1 MPCARSS
8 KQPLRNRTWMIR
20 IEHLSFDLTAP
31 DEEFAQG
38 LYAGWDAFCR
48 DCVERVLDECLSPYD
63 REKTLHEIGRLDLD
77 MGGIP
82 EEDFYREFPKRL
94 REELLKNIP
103 QWNGIDAQTG
113 VQNVSLRS
121 DNQLHYMEY
130 GYLPAEWA
138 DTDFSMDAELEWLS
152 AQPDNVS
159 RPAIKRLALLCLK
172 REYVLRRLL
181 WQTTDG
187 HILLQVFSLALA
199 EPSVGNKEKQRFL
212 AILLEVKP
220 DIPLRFVHET
230 HDDARLREMSVL
242 LDTLSVRQLIRTETK
257 EHAEVDLPPYW
268 HYLYEWLIKYY
279 PYNGI
284 AMFGGKAEF
293 TRHLHHRL
301 LTFIH
306 KRNGAP
312 YLSKAELTVSFLL
325 EVFGPTYYKDVLN
338 AIYLLQP
345 HNPDG
350 SPVYDSYFNLELFR
364 TFLRLSLLKLPETA
378 KEKPYNRNDKEK
390 KGTKEMQWQAEPGA
404 ITALLTDS
412 QTDDREKHNLL
423 LSFVQNYPESLI
435 QWLQSEG
442 VKSPG
447 LLSVLARLADK
458 DVLDRLLAFLSFAVW
473 EQVAKVESHIR
484 EYKPEIPL
492 LKDVP
497 DSTLHTALQKSILA
511 WISHKHYNLS
521 EEENV
526 RRLLLAFYNEL
537 NGTADKGTT
546 DNGTGTGHEKDME
559 TLSIA
564 ILSENRQHLHV
575 HVDIEKLARF
585 LKDPARSDAYKRM
598 LWMMLVREQPEA
610 LIQWLQSAYSKD
622 NALLPLLAELSDD
635 ATINRLLAA
644 YSLATLDRMTALREY
659 METHREGIAWLKE
672 IPETQLAFTFRQS
685 ALRLLISDTSGQS
698 NDAKDVLRFIYRE
711 VTGGDRNEE
720 VAVNALVRELKEV
733 GFQTV
738 FHETDEITG
747 KNNEDLQDL
756 LRMMHDPNL
765 SEAAKRRAATFY
777 WDNHRENPIEAVR
790 LLQERDML
798 DKVLELTGYYAWESI
813 LYRTLRQAVSM
824 EKASDL
830 MPLFQWLAEH
840 ETSLSSYRTD
850 NGHSLRTGLLL
861 GIARFGQDRQDKP
874 LQDAIRFLLVSLFR
888 EDSLPI
894 IWKQLTQDTA
904 TGTAGVSDAEQT
916 FMLLDAAL
924 DSESH
929 DFPPFYREW
938 LHGMENA
945 SKVIQMLFEHR
956 WNTAESFATWLE
968 DTTIPIATKRAQL
981 REVAQEKPQ
990 AWLQLLRALPQESRA
1005 SASLEP
1011 LMTVQ
1016 DMLQTVAKVNFYQAA
1031 VLSRVMEKLRHTADQ
1046 LPLFPTRSHIP
1057 LKSLLWKALLA
1068 YLQDPETWDRTWG
1081 EKEITDT
1088 FLRYLRLAATGKGPD
1103 DTDNIEWLQLAGT
1116 ITDGNPETDIQPK
1129 ENLLKA
1135 LADPSVTLT
1144 VLRQTLDRLMDRYP
1158 ETLLTWLEQEAGND
1172 SIARIAEATDY
1183 IQVSH
1188 WEDDLARTPG
1198 FAYPEAFRRLTGWL
1212 LQRIPLKELATAL
1225 FLYVREPG
1233 WQTFTPEQME
1243 VYFFSRLYGSTDVPP
1258 VMETLTDGSLP
1269 EKTRKR
1275 LFRRLLRYRPEKL
1288 LAFIRESVLRNTLP
1302 LDKWLDWTDTVDWL
1316 YLAASLSLSK
1326 AELLRQITDS
1336 LSPPE
1341 EERKKALATYIIYGD
1356 TEEWLYA
1363 TPQETVRD
1371 FIGMLPSL
1379 QETDNGKKEE
1389 TVRRVEAELALT
1401 ETETPESEEQP
1412 EVLTVGNAGL
1422 CLLAPWFVRLF
1433 AMFGWLDEERKK
1445 FRNTASKV
1453 RAVFLLQYTV
1463 CGEEREWREAE
1474 LAFNRLLTALPGNVP
1489 LPGHLPLTEEERQT
1503 ADSMVAG
1510 VKANWPQMGGT
1521 SVEGFRGSFLLREGT
1536 LEQEEERWLLTVE
1549 EKAYDILLETVPWG
1563 FRQIRLPWL
1572 KKHVQV
1578 RWHEKQEF

>member
-1 MPCARSS
+1 
-8 KQPLRNRTWMIR
+8 MIR

-63 REKTLHEIGRLDLD
+63 RERTLREIGRLDLD
-77 MGGIP
+77 LGGIP

-94 REELLKNIP
+94 REELLKSIP

-113 VQNVSLRS
+113 AQDVSLRS
-121 DNQLHYMEY
+121 DNLLHYMEY
-130 GYLPAEWA
+130 GYPLAEWA
-138 DTDFSMDAELEWLS
+138 DTDFSMEAELEWLS
-152 AQPDNVS
+152 GQPDNVS

-172 REYVLRRLL
+172 REYALRRLL

-199 EPSVGNKEKQRFL
+199 EPSAGDKEKRRLF
-212 AILLEVKP
+212 AMLLEVNP

-230 HDDARLREMSVL
+230 HDEARLREMSVL

-325 EVFGPTYYKDVLN
+325 EVFGPVYYRDVLN

-350 SPVYDSYFNLELFR
+350 SPVYDSYFNLELYR
-364 TFLRLSLLKLPETA
+364 TFLRLSLLRLPETA
-378 KEKPYNRNDKEK
+378 KENPYNRNDKEK
-390 KGTKEMQWQAEPGA
+390 KGAKEMQWPAEPEA
-404 ITALLTDS
+404 VTALLTDT
-412 QTDDREKHNLL
+412 QTDDREKYTLL

-442 VKSPG
+442 LKSPE
-447 LLSVLARLADK
+447 LLSTLARVTDK
-458 DVLDRLLAFLSFAVW
+458 SVLDRLLASLSFAVW

-484 EYKPEIPL
+484 KYKPEIPW
-492 LKDVP
+492 LKDLP
-497 DSTLHTALQKSILA
+497 DGTLHTALRKSILA
-511 WISHKHYNLS
+511 WIGHKHYNLPEGES
-521 EEENV
+521 V
-526 RRLLLAFYNEL
+526 RRLLLALYYEL
-537 NGTADKGTT
+537 KGTT
-546 DNGTGTGHEKDME
+546 DNETGTGHEKDME
-559 TLSIA
+559 RLSAA
-564 ILSENRQHLHV
+564 ILSENRQPLHV
-575 HVDIEKLARF
+575 HVDIEELTRI

-598 LWMMLVREQPEA
+598 LWTMLVREQPEA
-610 LIQWLQSAYSKD
+610 VIRWLQSAYPKD
-622 NALLPLLAELSDD
+622 NALLSLLAELSDD

-644 YSLATLDRMTALREY
+644 YSLAVFEAWGNIRNYLERQKNS
-659 METHREGIAWLKE
+659 IIWLKE
-672 IPETQLAFTFRQS
+672 IPELQRASAFRQS
-685 ALRLLISDTSGQS
+685 ALRLLISDRPGQS
-698 NDAKDVLRFIYRE
+698 NDTKYVLCFIYRE

-720 VAVNALVRELKEV
+720 VAMETIARELKEA
-733 GFQTV
+733 GFQTA
-738 FHETDEITG
+738 FHERDASTG
-747 KNNEDLQDL
+747 KHSITLQDL
-756 LRMMHDPNL
+756 LRMMHDPDL
-765 SEAAKRRAATFY
+765 SETAKRRTVAFY
-777 WDNHRENPIEAVR
+777 WDNHKENPIEAIR

-813 LYRTLRQAVSM
+813 LYRTLRQVVGM
-824 EKASDL
+824 EKASAL
-830 MPLFQWLAEH
+830 MPLLQWLAEH
-840 ETSLSSYRTD
+840 ETSLSSYQTD
-850 NGHSLRTGLLL
+850 NGHSLRTGLLI
-861 GIARFGQDRQDKP
+861 GIARLKQDGLQDKP
-874 LQDAIRFLLVSLFR
+874 LKSAVQFLLVSLFR

-894 IWKQLTQDTA
+894 IWKQLIQDTA
-904 TGTAGVSDAEQT
+904 SKTAETFDTEQA
-916 FMLLDAAL
+916 FARLDVAF
-924 DSESH
+924 DNESR
-929 DFPPFYREW
+929 DFKSLYKGWIYER
-938 LHGMENA
+938 ENA
-945 SKVIQMLFEHR
+945 SNAIPMLFEHH
-956 WNTAESFATWLE
+956 WNTAKGFAEWLE
-968 DTTIPIATKRAQL
+968 DTSIPIVTKREQL
-981 REVAQEKPQ
+981 HEAIQEKPQ
-990 AWLQLLRALPQESRA
+990 AWLQLLRTLPQESQ
-1005 SASLEP
+1005 ASLEI
-1011 LMTVQ
+1011 LMTVR
-1016 DMLQTVAKVNFYQAA
+1016 DMLQTVAKVNFYQAT
-1031 VLSRVMEKLRHTADQ
+1031 VLSGVTEKLRHTADR
-1046 LPLFPTRSHIP
+1046 LPLSLT
-1057 LKSLLWKALLA
+1057 KSLVSLENLLRKALLA
-1068 YLQDPETWDRTWG
+1068 YLQDPETLGGTQS
-1081 EKEITDT
+1081 EKEIADT
-1088 FLRYLRLAATGKGPD
+1088 FLRYLRLAATGKEQD
-1103 DTDNIEWLQLAGT
+1103 DTDNSEWRQLAET
-1116 ITDGNPETDIQPK
+1116 ITNDNPETDNQPK

-1135 LADPSVTLT
+1135 LANPSVSLT
-1144 VLRQTLDRLMDRYP
+1144 VLRQTIDRLMDRHP
-1158 ETLLTWLEQEAGND
+1158 EALLTWLEKEAGND

-1188 WEDDLARTPG
+1188 WADELARTPG
-1198 FAYPEAFRRLTGWL
+1198 FAHPDAFLRLTGWL
-1212 LQRIPLKELATAL
+1212 LERIPLKELATAL

-1233 WQTFTPEQME
+1233 WQTFTSEQME
-1243 VYFFSRLYGSTDVPP
+1243 AYFFSRMYGTEEKPAG
-1258 VMETLTDGSLP
+1258 MEALADESLP
-1269 EKTRKR
+1269 EETREW
-1275 LFRRLLRYRPEKL
+1275 LFRKILRHRPEKM
-1288 LAFIRESVLRNTLP
+1288 LAFIRESVLRNTLS
-1302 LDKWLDWTDTVDWL
+1302 LDKWLEWTDTADWL
-1316 YLAASLSLSK
+1316 YLAASLSLGK

-1336 LSPPE
+1336 LSLPE

-1356 TEEWLYA
+1356 TEEWPYA

-1379 QETDNGKKEE
+1379 KEADNEKKEE
-1389 TVRRVEAELALT
+1389 TVRRVEAELALS
-1401 ETETPESEEQP
+1401 ETEASASEELL

-1433 AMFGWLDEERKK
+1433 AMLGWLDEERKK
-1445 FRNTASKV
+1445 FRSTASKV
-1453 RAVFLLQYTV
+1453 RAVFLLQYIV

-1489 LPGHLPLTEEERQT
+1489 LPKRLPLTEEERQT

-1510 VKANWPQMGGT
+1510 VKPNWPQMGGT

-1536 LEQEEERWLLTVE
+1536 LEQEEERWLLTVK

>member
-1 MPCARSS
+1 
-8 KQPLRNRTWMIR
+8 MIR

-63 REKTLHEIGRLDLD
+63 RERTLHEIGRLDLD
-77 MGGIP
+77 LGGIP

-103 QWNGIDAQTG
+103 QWNGIDAQTD
-113 VQNVSLRS
+113 VKDVSLRS
-121 DNQLHYMEY
+121 DNLLHYMEY
-130 GYLPAEWA
+130 GYPPAEWA
-138 DTDFSMDAELEWLS
+138 DTDFSMEAELEWLS

-172 REYVLRRLL
+172 REYALRRLL
-181 WQTTDG
+181 WQTSNE
-187 HILLQVFSLALA
+187 HILLLVFSLALI
-199 EPSVGNKEKQRFL
+199 EPSAGDKEKRRFL
-212 AILLEVKP
+212 SLLLEVNP

-230 HDDARLREMSVL
+230 HDEACLREMSVL

-268 HYLYEWLIKYY
+268 HYLYEWLIRYY

-325 EVFGPTYYKDVLN
+325 EVFGSAYYKDVLN

-350 SPVYDSYFNLELFR
+350 SPVYDNYFNLELYR
-364 TFLRLSLLKLPETA
+364 TFLRLSLLRLPEA
-378 KEKPYNRNDKEK
+378 LQEDFAAYKKQEK
-390 KGTKEMQWQAEPGA
+390 KGTKEMQWPAEPGA
-404 ITALLTDS
+404 VTALLTDT

-423 LSFVQNYPESLI
+423 LSFVQNRPKVLV

-442 VKSPG
+442 MKSPG
-447 LLSVLARLADK
+447 LLSALARLADK

-473 EQVAKVESHIR
+473 EQVAKAVIHIR
-484 EYKPEIPL
+484 KYKPEIPW
-492 LKDVP
+492 LKDLP
-497 DSTLHTALQKSILA
+497 DGTLNTALRKSILA
-511 WISHKHYNLS
+511 WISHKHYNLP
-521 EEENV
+521 EEESV
-526 RRLLLAFYNEL
+526 RRLLFVFYNGL
-537 NGTADKGTT
+537 DGAANKDTT
-546 DNGTGTGHEKDME
+546 DNRTGSGHEKDME
-559 TLSIA
+559 KLCTA
-564 ILSENRQHLHV
+564 ILSESHRPSHV
-575 HVDIEKLARF
+575 PVDMEKLARI
-585 LKDPARSDAYKRM
+585 LKDPARSDTYKRM
-598 LWMMLVREQPEA
+598 LWSMLVREQPEA
-610 LIQWLQSAYSKD
+610 LIQWLQSAYPKD

-644 YSLATLDRMTALREY
+644 YSLAVFEAWGNIRNYLERQKNSIT
-659 METHREGIAWLKE
+659 WLKE
-672 IPETQLAFTFRQS
+672 IPELQRASAFRQS
-685 ALRLLISDTSGQS
+685 ALRLLISDTLGQS
-698 NDAKDVLRFIYRE
+698 NDAKDVLRFIYRK

-720 VAVNALVRELKEV
+720 IAVNALVRDLKEA

-738 FHETDEITG
+738 FHEMDEITG

-756 LRMMHDPNL
+756 LRMMHDRNL
-765 SEAAKRRAATFY
+765 SEAAKCRAVASY
-777 WDNHRENPIEAVR
+777 WDNHRENPIEAIR

-798 DKVLELTGYYAWESI
+798 DKVLELTRYYAWESI
-813 LYRTLRQAVSM
+813 LYRTLRQVVGM

-830 MPLFQWLAEH
+830 MPLFQWLAAH

-850 NGHSLRTGLLL
+850 NGHSLRIGLLI
-861 GIARFGQDRQDKP
+861 GIVRWEQNGQDRS
-874 LQDAIRFLLVSLFR
+874 LQDAIRSLLVSLFY

-894 IWKQLTQDTA
+894 IRKQLVQATA
-904 TGTAGVSDAEQT
+904 IETTEAFDAEQA
-916 FMLLDAAL
+916 FARLDVVFDSDSNELL
-924 DSESH
+924 S
-929 DFPPFYREW
+929 FYQKW
-938 LHGMENA
+938 LHGRENVSNA
-945 SKVIQMLFEHR
+945 IQMLFEHR
-956 WNTAESFATWLE
+956 WNTVKGFAEWLE
-968 DTTIPIATKRAQL
+968 DTTFTIATKQEQL
-981 REVAQEKPQ
+981 REAAQEKPQ

-1005 SASLEP
+1005 SASLEA

-1016 DMLQTVAKVNFYQAA
+1016 DMLQAVAKVNFYQAT

-1046 LPLFPTRSHIP
+1046 LPLFPTRSHTP

-1068 YLQDPETWDRTWG
+1068 YLQDPETWVRTWG
-1081 EKEITDT
+1081 EKDITGT
-1088 FLRYLRLAATGKGPD
+1088 FLRYLRLAATGKEQD
-1103 DTDNIEWLQLAGT
+1103 DTDNMEWWQLTET
-1116 ITDGNPETDIQPK
+1116 ITDGNPETDIQPQ
-1129 ENLLKA
+1129 EHLLKA
-1135 LADPSVTLT
+1135 LADPSATHA
-1144 VLRQTLDRLMDRYP
+1144 VLRQTLDRLMDRHP
-1158 ETLLTWLEQEAGND
+1158 EALLTWLEKEAGND
-1172 SIARIAEATDY
+1172 SIARIAEATDF

-1188 WEDDLARTPG
+1188 WADDLARTPG
-1198 FAYPEAFRRLTGWL
+1198 FAHPDAFRRLTGWL
-1212 LQRIPLKELATAL
+1212 LQRIALKELATAL

-1243 VYFFSRLYGSTDVPP
+1243 VYFFSRMYGSTDALP

-1302 LDKWLDWTDTVDWL
+1302 LDKWLEWTDTADWL
-1316 YLAASLSLSK
+1316 SLAASLSLSK

-1336 LSPPE
+1336 LSLPE

-1356 TEEWLYA
+1356 TEEWPYA

-1379 QETDNGKKEE
+1379 QEADNEKKEE
-1389 TVRRVEAELALT
+1389 TVRRVEAELALS
-1401 ETETPESEEQP
+1401 ETETPVEEEQP
-1412 EVLTVGNAGL
+1412 EALTVGNAGL

-1433 AMFGWLDEERKK
+1433 AMLGWLDEERKK
-1445 FRNTASKV
+1445 FRSTASKV
-1453 RAVFLLQYTV
+1453 RAVFLLQYIV

-1489 LPGHLPLTEEERQT
+1489 LPKRLPLTEEERQT

-1549 EKAYDILLETVPWG
+1549 EKAYDILLETIPWG
-1563 FRQIRLPWL
+1563 FRQLRLPWL

>member
-1 MPCARSS
+1 
-8 KQPLRNRTWMIR
+8 MIR
-20 IEHLSFDLTAP
+20 IEHLSLDFTAP

-48 DCVERVLDECLSPYD
+48 DCVERVLDECLSPHD
-63 REKTLHEIGRLDLD
+63 RERTLHEIGRLDLD
-77 MGGIP
+77 LGGIP

-103 QWNGIDAQTG
+103 LWNDIDTQTD
-113 VQNVSLRS
+113 VQNMSLRS
-121 DNQLHYMEY
+121 DNLPHYMEY

-138 DTDFSMDAELEWLS
+138 DTDFSMEAELEWLS

-199 EPSVGNKEKQRFL
+199 EPSAGNKEKRRLF
-212 AILLEVKP
+212 AMLLEVNP

-230 HDDARLREMSVL
+230 HDEARLREMSVL

-268 HYLYEWLIKYY
+268 HYLYEWLIRYY

-325 EVFGPTYYKDVLN
+325 EVFGPAYYKDVLN

-350 SPVYDSYFNLELFR
+350 SPVYDSYFNLELYR
-364 TFLRLSLLKLPETA
+364 TFLRLSLLRLPETPQEDFA
-378 KEKPYNRNDKEK
+378 ADKKQEK
-390 KGTKEMQWQAEPGA
+390 KGTKEIQWPAEPGA
-404 ITALLTDS
+404 VTALLTDT

-442 VKSPG
+442 MKSPG

-473 EQVAKVESHIR
+473 EQVAKAVIHIR
-484 EYKPEIPL
+484 KYKPEIPW
-492 LKDVP
+492 LKDLP
-497 DSTLHTALQKSILA
+497 DGTLNTALRKSILA
-511 WISHKHYNLS
+511 WISHKHYNLP
-521 EEENV
+521 EEESV

-537 NGTADKGTT
+537 NGTADKGTA
-546 DNGTGTGHEKDME
+546 DNGTDTKYEKDME
-559 TLSIA
+559 TLSAA
-564 ILSENRQHLHV
+564 ILSEGRQPLHV
-575 HVDIEKLARF
+575 HVGIEELARI

-598 LWMMLVREQPEA
+598 LWTMLVREQPEA
-610 LIQWLQSAYSKD
+610 VISWFQSAYLKD
-622 NALLPLLAELSDD
+622 NALLSFLAELSDD

-644 YSLATLDRMTALREY
+644 YSLATLDRMIVLREY

-672 IPETQLAFTFRQS
+672 IPETRQAFAFRQS

-698 NDAKDVLRFIYRE
+698 NDTKDVLRFIYRK

-720 VAVNALVRELKEV
+720 VAVETIARELKEA
-733 GFQTV
+733 GSQTV

-756 LRMMHDPNL
+756 LRIMHDPNL
-765 SEAAKRRAATFY
+765 SEAAKRRTVAFY
-777 WDNHRENPIEAVR
+777 WDNHTENSMEVVR
-790 LLQERDML
+790 LLQERNIL
-798 DKVLELTGYYAWESI
+798 DKVLELTRYYSWESI
-813 LYRTLRQAVSM
+813 LYRTLRQVVGM
-824 EKASDL
+824 EKASAL
-830 MPLFQWLAEH
+830 MPLFQWLAAH

-850 NGHSLRTGLLL
+850 NDHSLRTGLLL
-861 GIARFGQDRQDKP
+861 GITRLGQDGRQDKP
-874 LQDAIRFLLVSLFR
+874 LKNAVHFLLVSLFH

-894 IWKQLTQDTA
+894 IWKQLIQDTA
-904 TGTAGVSDAEQT
+904 SKTAEIFDAEQV
-916 FMLLDAAL
+916 FARLDVVF
-924 DSESH
+924 DSESR
-929 DFPPFYREW
+929 DFPSLYQEW
-938 LHGMENA
+938 LHGRENA
-945 SKVIQMLFEHR
+945 SNAIQMLFEHH
-956 WNTAESFATWLE
+956 WNTAESFATWLD
-968 DTTIPIATKRAQL
+968 DTTIPIATKREQL
-981 REVAQEKPQ
+981 RKAIQEKPQ

-1005 SASLEP
+1005 SASLEA

-1016 DMLQTVAKVNFYQAA
+1016 DMLQAVAKVNFYQAT

-1046 LPLFPTRSHIP
+1046 LPLFPTRSHTT
-1057 LKSLLWKALLA
+1057 LGSLLWKALLA
-1068 YLQDPETWDRTWG
+1068 YLQDPETWDRTRS

-1088 FLRYLRLAATGKGPD
+1088 FLHCLRLAATEKEPD
-1103 DTDNIEWLQLAGT
+1103 DTDNIEWRQLAET

-1135 LADPSVTLT
+1135 LADPSATHA
-1144 VLRQTLDRLMDRYP
+1144 VLRQTLDHLMDRHP
-1158 ETLLTWLEQEAGND
+1158 EALLTWLEKEAGND

-1188 WEDDLARTPG
+1188 WADELARTPG
-1198 FAYPEAFRRLTGWL
+1198 FAHPDAFLRLTGWL

-1225 FLYVREPG
+1225 FLYVREPD
-1233 WQTFTPEQME
+1233 WQAFTPEQME
-1243 VYFFSRLYGSTDVPP
+1243 AYFFSRLYGSTDVPP

-1302 LDKWLDWTDTVDWL
+1302 LDKWLEWTDTADWL
-1316 YLAASLSLSK
+1316 YLAASLSLPK
-1326 AELLRQITDS
+1326 AELLRQITES
-1336 LSPPE
+1336 LSLPE

-1356 TEEWLYA
+1356 TEEWPYT
-1363 TPQETVRD
+1363 TPQETIRD
-1371 FIGMLPSL
+1371 FIWMLPSL
-1379 QETDNGKKEE
+1379 QKTDNEKKEE

-1401 ETETPESEEQP
+1401 ETETQASEEQP
-1412 EVLTVGNAGL
+1412 EALTVGNAGL

-1433 AMFGWLDEERKK
+1433 AMLGWLDEERKK
-1445 FRNTASKV
+1445 FLNTASKV

-1489 LPGHLPLTEEERQT
+1489 LPGRLPLTEEERQT

>member
-1 MPCARSS
+1 
-8 KQPLRNRTWMIR
+8 MIR

-63 REKTLHEIGRLDLD
+63 REKALHEIERLDLD
-77 MGGIP
+77 LGSIH

-103 QWNGIDAQTG
+103 QWNDIDAQTG
-113 VQNVSLRS
+113 VQDVSLRS
-121 DNQLHYMEY
+121 DNLLHYMEY
-130 GYLPAEWA
+130 GYPLAEWA
-138 DTDFSMDAELEWLS
+138 DTDFNMEAELEWLS
-152 AQPDNVS
+152 EQPDNVS

-172 REYVLRRLL
+172 REYALRRLL
-181 WQTTDG
+181 WQATDG
-187 HILLQVFSLALA
+187 HILLQVFSLTLA
-199 EPSVGNKEKQRFL
+199 EPSAGNKEKRRLL
-212 AILLEVKP
+212 AMLLEVNP
-220 DIPLRFVHET
+220 DIPIRFVHET
-230 HDDARLREMSVL
+230 HDEARLREMSVL
-242 LDTLSVRQLIRTETK
+242 LNTLSVRQLIRTETK

-325 EVFGPTYYKDVLN
+325 EVFGPAYYKDVLN

-350 SPVYDSYFNLELFR
+350 SPVYDSYFNLELYR
-364 TFLRLSLLKLPETA
+364 TFLRLSLLRLPEAPQERMVTDENQEKA
-378 KEKPYNRNDKEK
+378 KEI
-390 KGTKEMQWQAEPGA
+390 QWQAKPEA
-404 ITALLTDS
+404 VTVLLTDT

-423 LSFVQNYPESLI
+423 LSFVQSRPEILV

-447 LLSVLARLADK
+447 LLSVLAKLADK
-458 DVLDRLLAFLSFAVW
+458 AVLDRLFASLSFAVW
-473 EQVAKVESHIR
+473 GQVAKVENHIR
-484 EYKPEIPL
+484 EYKPEIPW

-497 DSTLHTALQKSILA
+497 DSTLNTALRKSILA
-511 WISHKHYNLS
+511 WIGHKHYNLPEGES
-521 EEENV
+521 V
-526 RRLLLAFYNEL
+526 SCLLLAFYYEL
-537 NGTADKGTT
+537 NGTADKGRADNRT
-546 DNGTGTGHEKDME
+546 DREHDKDME
-559 TLSIA
+559 TLSAA
-564 ILSENRQHLHV
+564 ILSKGRQPLHV
-575 HVDIEKLARF
+575 QVDMEELVRILT
-585 LKDPARSDAYKRM
+585 DPAQSDAYKRM
-598 LWMMLVREQPEA
+598 LWTMLVREQPEA
-610 LIQWLQSAYSKD
+610 VIQWFQSAYPKD

-635 ATINRLLAA
+635 ATINRLFAA
-644 YSLATLDRMTALREY
+644 YSLATFDRMTALREY
-659 METHREGIAWLKE
+659 MEKHREGIAWLKE
-672 IPETQLAFTFRQS
+672 IPETRLAFAFRQS
-685 ALRLLISDTSGQS
+685 ALRLLISDTSGPS
-698 NDAKDVLRFIYRE
+698 NDVKDVLRFIYRE
-711 VTGGDRNEE
+711 VTGGDSN
-720 VAVNALVRELKEV
+720 VDAAVDTLARELKEA
-733 GFQTV
+733 GFQTA
-738 FHETDEITG
+738 FHEADEITG
-747 KNNEDLQDL
+747 KNNEGLQDL

-765 SEAAKRRAATFY
+765 SEAYKRRAVASY
-777 WDNHRENPIEAVR
+777 WDNHRENPIEAIR

-798 DKVLELTGYYAWESI
+798 DKVLELTRYYAWESI
-813 LYRTLRQAVSM
+813 LYRTLCQAVGM

-830 MPLFQWLAEH
+830 MPLFQWLAAH
-840 ETSLSSYRTD
+840 ETSLSSYRID
-850 NGHSLRTGLLL
+850 DGHSLRTGLLL
-861 GIARFGQDRQDKP
+861 GIARLGQDGRQDKP
-874 LQDAIRFLLVSLFR
+874 LKNAVHFLLVSLFH
-888 EDSLPI
+888 EDSLSI
-894 IWKQLTQDTA
+894 IRKQLIQETA
-904 TGTAGVSDAEQT
+904 SKTTEAFDAEQS
-916 FMLLDAAL
+916 FAWLDVAFDGEYNNL
-924 DSESH
+924 SSL
-929 DFPPFYREW
+929 YQEW
-938 LHGMENA
+938 LHGRENA
-945 SKVIQMLFEHR
+945 SNAIQMLFEHH
-956 WNTAESFATWLE
+956 WNTAESFATWLD
-968 DTTIPIATKRAQL
+968 DTTIPIATKREQL
-981 REVAQEKPQ
+981 RKAIQEKPQ

-1016 DMLQTVAKVNFYQAA
+1016 DMLQTVAKVNLYQAT

-1046 LPLFPTRSHIP
+1046 LPLFPTRSYTP
-1057 LKSLLWKALLA
+1057 LKSLLWKALLS
-1068 YLQDPETWDRTWG
+1068 YLQDPETWDRTRS
-1081 EKEITDT
+1081 EKEITGT
-1088 FLRYLRLAATGKGPD
+1088 FLRYLRLAATGKEQD

-1116 ITDGNPETDIQPK
+1116 ITDGNPETDSQPQ
-1129 ENLLKA
+1129 EHLLKA
-1135 LADPSVTLT
+1135 LADPSATHA
-1144 VLRQTLDRLMDRYP
+1144 VLRQTLDHLMDRHP
-1158 ETLLTWLEQEAGND
+1158 EALLTWLEKEAGND

-1188 WEDDLARTPG
+1188 WADDLARTPG
-1198 FAYPEAFRRLTGWL
+1198 FAHPDAFLRLTGWL

-1233 WQTFTPEQME
+1233 WQTFTSVQME
-1243 VYFFSRLYGSTDVPP
+1243 AYFFSRLYGSTDALPA
-1258 VMETLTDGSLP
+1258 METLTDESLP
-1269 EKTRKR
+1269 EDMRKR
-1275 LFRRLLRYRPEKL
+1275 LFKRYLRLHSEKL
-1288 LAFIRESVLRNTLP
+1288 LAYIRESVLRNTLP
-1302 LDKWLDWTDTVDWL
+1302 LDKWLEWTDTADWL
-1316 YLAASLSLSK
+1316 YLAASLSLPK

-1341 EERKKALATYIIYGD
+1341 EERKKALVTYIIYGD
-1356 TEEWLYA
+1356 TEEWPYA
-1363 TPQETVRD
+1363 TPQETVHD

-1379 QETDNGKKEE
+1379 QEADNEKKEE
-1389 TVRRVEAELALT
+1389 TVRRVEAELALP
-1401 ETETPESEEQP
+1401 ETETPVEEELP
-1412 EVLTVGNAGL
+1412 EALTVGNAGL

-1433 AMFGWLDEERKK
+1433 AMLGWLDEERKK
-1445 FRNTASKV
+1445 FRSAASKV

-1474 LAFNRLLTALPGNVP
+1474 LAFNRLLTALPGHVP
-1489 LPGHLPLTEEERQT
+1489 LPKRLPLTEEEWQT
-1503 ADSMVAG
+1503 ADSMVVG

>member
-1 MPCARSS
+1 
-8 KQPLRNRTWMIR
+8 MIR

-77 MGGIP
+77 LGGIP

-103 QWNGIDAQTG
+103 QWNDIDAQTG
-113 VQNVSLRS
+113 AQDVSLRS
-121 DNQLHYMEY
+121 DNLLHYMEY
-130 GYLPAEWA
+130 GYPPAEWA
-138 DTDFSMDAELEWLS
+138 DTDFSMEAELEWLS

-172 REYVLRRLL
+172 REYALRRFL

-199 EPSVGNKEKQRFL
+199 EPSAGDKEKRRFL
-212 AILLEVKP
+212 SLLLEVNP

-230 HDDARLREMSVL
+230 HDEARLREMSVL

-284 AMFGGKAEF
+284 AVFGGKAEF

-325 EVFGPTYYKDVLN
+325 EVFGLAYYKDVLN

-350 SPVYDSYFNLELFR
+350 SPVYDNYFNLELYR

-404 ITALLTDS
+404 ITALLTDT

-442 VKSPG
+442 LKSPE
-447 LLSVLARLADK
+447 LLSTLARLTDK
-458 DVLDRLLAFLSFAVW
+458 TVLDRLFASLSFAVW
-473 EQVAKVESHIR
+473 EQVAKVENHIR
-484 EYKPEIPL
+484 KYKPEIPW

-497 DSTLHTALQKSILA
+497 DSTLHTALRKSILA
-511 WISHKHYNLS
+511 WIGHKLYNLP

-537 NGTADKGTT
+537 NGTSDKGTA
-546 DNGTGTGHEKDME
+546 DNGTGSGHDKDME
-559 TLSIA
+559 KLSAA

-575 HVDIEKLARF
+575 QVDMEKLPRI

-598 LWMMLVREQPEA
+598 LWTMLVREQPEA
-610 LIQWLQSAYSKD
+610 LIQWLQSAYPKD
-622 NALLPLLAELSDD
+622 NALLSLLAELSDD

-644 YSLATLDRMTALREY
+644 YSLAVFEAWGNIRNYLERQKNSIT
-659 METHREGIAWLKE
+659 WLKE
-672 IPETQLAFTFRQS
+672 IPELQRASAFRQS

-698 NDAKDVLRFIYRE
+698 NDTKDVLRFIYRK

-720 VAVNALVRELKEV
+720 VAVETIARELKEA

-747 KNNEDLQDL
+747 KNNEYLQDL
-756 LRMMHDPNL
+756 LRMMHDRNL
-765 SEAAKRRAATFY
+765 SETAKRRAVASY

-790 LLQERDML
+790 LLQERNML

-813 LYRTLRQAVSM
+813 LYRTLRQAVGM

-830 MPLFQWLAEH
+830 MPLFQWLAAH

-850 NGHSLRTGLLL
+850 NDHSLRTGLLL
-861 GIARFGQDRQDKP
+861 GITRFGQDRQDKP
-874 LQDAIRFLLVSLFR
+874 LQDAIRSLLVSLFR

-894 IWKQLTQDTA
+894 IRKQLLQNIASKTTEA
-904 TGTAGVSDAEQT
+904 FDAEQS
-916 FMLLDAAL
+916 FAWLDVAFDGEYNNL
-924 DSESH
+924 SSL
-929 DFPPFYREW
+929 YQEW
-938 LHGMENA
+938 LHGRENA
-945 SKVIQMLFEHR
+945 SNAIQMLFEHH
-956 WNTAESFATWLE
+956 WNTAESFATWLD
-968 DTTIPIATKRAQL
+968 DTTIPIATKREQL
-981 REVAQEKPQ
+981 RKAIQEKPQ
-990 AWLQLLRALPQESRA
+990 AWLQLLRALPRESRA

-1016 DMLQTVAKVNFYQAA
+1016 DMLQAVAKVNFYQAT
-1031 VLSRVMEKLRHTADQ
+1031 VLSRVMEKLRLTADQ
-1046 LPLFPTRSHIP
+1046 LPLFLTRSHIP
-1057 LKSLLWKALLA
+1057 LKSLLWKALLV
-1068 YLQDPETWDRTWG
+1068 YLQDPETWDTWG
-1081 EKEITDT
+1081 EKDITDT
-1088 FLRYLRLAATGKGPD
+1088 FLRYLRLAATGKEQD

-1116 ITDGNPETDIQPK
+1116 ITDGNPKADSQPK
-1129 ENLLKA
+1129 EYLLKT
-1135 LADPSVTLT
+1135 LADPSATHA
-1144 VLRQTLDRLMDRYP
+1144 VLRQTLDRLMDKHP
-1158 ETLLTWLEQEAGND
+1158 EALLTWLEKEAGND
-1172 SIARIAEATDY
+1172 SIARIAEAMDY

-1188 WEDDLARTPG
+1188 WADDLARTPG
-1198 FAYPEAFRRLTGWL
+1198 FAHPDAFRRLTGWL

-1243 VYFFSRLYGSTDVPP
+1243 AYFFSRLYGSTDVPP

-1269 EKTRKR
+1269 ECTWKR
-1275 LFRRLLRYRPEKL
+1275 LFKRYLHLHSERLLAY
-1288 LAFIRESVLRNTLP
+1288 IRESVLRNTLP

-1336 LSPPE
+1336 LSLSE
-1341 EERKKALATYIIYGD
+1341 EERKKALATYIIYDD
-1356 TEEWLYA
+1356 TEEWPYT
-1363 TPQETVRD
+1363 TPQETIRD
-1371 FIGMLPSL
+1371 FIWMLPSL
-1379 QETDNGKKEE
+1379 QKTDNEKKEE

-1401 ETETPESEEQP
+1401 ETETPASEELP
-1412 EVLTVGNAGL
+1412 EALTVGNAGL

-1433 AMFGWLDEERKK
+1433 AMLGWLDEERKK

-1453 RAVFLLQYTV
+1453 RAVFLLQYTA

-1474 LAFNRLLTALPGNVP
+1474 LAFNRLLTALPGHVP
-1489 LPGHLPLTEEERQT
+1489 LPGRLSLTEEERQT
-1503 ADSMVAG
+1503 ADSMVVG
-1510 VKANWPQMGGT
+1510 VKANWPQMDGT

-1549 EKAYDILLETVPWG
+1549 EKAYDILLETIPWG
-1563 FRQIRLPWL
+1563 FRQLRLPWL

>member
-1 MPCARSS
+1 
-8 KQPLRNRTWMIR
+8 MIR
-20 IEHLSFDLTAP
+20 IEHLSLDLTAP

-63 REKTLHEIGRLDLD
+63 MERTLREIGRLDLD
-77 MGGIP
+77 LGGIP

-103 QWNGIDAQTG
+103 QWNDIDAQTG

-121 DNQLHYMEY
+121 DNLLHYMEY
-130 GYLPAEWA
+130 GYLLAGWA
-138 DTDFSMDAELEWLS
+138 DTDFSMEAELEWLS

-159 RPAIKRLALLCLK
+159 RPVIKRLALLCLK
-172 REYVLRRLL
+172 REYALRRLL
-181 WQTTDG
+181 WQATDG

-212 AILLEVKP
+212 AILQEVKP
-220 DIPLRFVHET
+220 DIPVRFVHET
-230 HDDARLREMSVL
+230 HDEARLREMSVL

-268 HYLYEWLIKYY
+268 HYLYEWLIRYY

-325 EVFGPTYYKDVLN
+325 EVFGPVYYRDVLN

-350 SPVYDSYFNLELFR
+350 SPVYDNYFNLELYR
-364 TFLRLSLLKLPETA
+364 TFLRLSLPKLPETPQERMVTDENQEKA
-378 KEKPYNRNDKEK
+378 KEI
-390 KGTKEMQWQAEPGA
+390 QWQAKPEA
-404 ITALLTDS
+404 VTVLLTDT

-423 LSFVQNYPESLI
+423 LSFVQNYPEFLI

-442 VKSPG
+442 VKSPE
-447 LLSVLARLADK
+447 LLSTLAKLADK
-458 DVLDRLLAFLSFAVW
+458 AVLDRLLAFLSFAVR
-473 EQVAKVESHIR
+473 EQVAKAVIHIR
-484 EYKPEIPL
+484 KYKPEIPW

-497 DSTLHTALQKSILA
+497 DSTLHTALRKSILA
-511 WISHKHYNLS
+511 WIGHKHYNLPEGES
-521 EEENV
+521 V
-526 RRLLLAFYNEL
+526 RSLLLAFYNEL
-537 NGTADKGTT
+537 NGTINKKTT
-546 DNGTGTGHEKDME
+546 DDGTGYGHDKDIE

-564 ILSENRQHLHV
+564 ILSGNRQPLHV
-575 HVDIEKLARF
+575 HVDIEKLARI

-598 LWMMLVREQPEA
+598 LWTMLVREQPEA
-610 LIQWLQSAYSKD
+610 VIRWFQSAYAKD
-622 NALLPLLAELSDD
+622 NTLLPLLAKLAED
-635 ATINRLLAA
+635 ATINRLFAA
-644 YSLATLDRMTALREY
+644 YSFATLDRMTALREY

-672 IPETQLAFTFRQS
+672 IPETRLAFTFRQS

-698 NDAKDVLRFIYRE
+698 NDAKDVLRFIYRK

-720 VAVNALVRELKEV
+720 VAVNALVRELKEA

-765 SEAAKRRAATFY
+765 SETAKRRAVASY
-777 WDNHRENPIEAVR
+777 WDNHRENPIEAMR
-790 LLQERDML
+790 LLQERNML
-798 DKVLELTGYYAWESI
+798 DKVLELTRYYAWETI
-813 LYRTLRQAVSM
+813 LYRTLRQAVGM

-830 MPLFQWLAEH
+830 MPLFQWLAAH
-840 ETSLSSYRTD
+840 GTSLYSYRTD

-861 GIARFGQDRQDKP
+861 GIARFGQDRRQDKP
-874 LQDAIRFLLVSLFR
+874 LKNAVHFLLVSLFR

-894 IWKQLTQDTA
+894 IWKQLVQATA
-904 TGTAGVSDAEQT
+904 IETAGVSDAEQS
-916 FMLLDAAL
+916 FAWLDVAFDGEYNNL
-924 DSESH
+924 SSLYQEC
-929 DFPPFYREW
+929 
-938 LHGMENA
+938 LHGRENA
-945 SKVIQMLFEHR
+945 SNAIQMLFEHH
-956 WNTAESFATWLE
+956 WNTAESFATWLD
-968 DTTIPIATKRAQL
+968 DTTIPIATKREQL
-981 REVAQEKPQ
+981 RKAIQEKPQ
-990 AWLQLLRALPQESRA
+990 AWLQLLRALPQESLA
-1005 SASLEP
+1005 SASLET

-1016 DMLQTVAKVNFYQAA
+1016 DMLQAVAKVNFYQATA
-1031 VLSRVMEKLRHTADQ
+1031 LSRVMEQLRHTTDH
-1046 LPLFPTRSHIP
+1046 LPLSLTRSHIP
-1057 LKSLLWKALLA
+1057 LERFLWKALLA
-1068 YLQDPETWDRTWG
+1068 YLQDPETWDRTRS
-1081 EKEITDT
+1081 EKEITGT
-1088 FLRYLRLAATGKGPD
+1088 FLRYLRLAATGKGQD
-1103 DTDNIEWLQLAGT
+1103 DTDNMEWRQLAET
-1116 ITDGNPETDIQPK
+1116 ITDGNPEADSQPQ
-1129 ENLLKA
+1129 ENLLET
-1135 LADPSVTLT
+1135 LADPSATHA
-1144 VLRQTLDRLMDRYP
+1144 VLRQTLDRLMGRHP
-1158 ETLLTWLEQEAGND
+1158 ETLRTWLEQEAGND

-1188 WEDDLARTPG
+1188 WADELARTPDVVHHD
-1198 FAYPEAFRRLTGWL
+1198 AFRLLTGWL

-1243 VYFFSRLYGSTDVPP
+1243 AYFFSRLYGSTDVPP

-1288 LAFIRESVLRNTLP
+1288 LAFIRESILRNTLP
-1302 LDKWLDWTDTVDWL
+1302 LDKWLEWTDTADWL
-1316 YLAASLSLSK
+1316 YLAASLSLPK

-1445 FRNTASKV
+1445 FRNTASKI

>member
-1 MPCARSS
+1 M
-8 KQPLRNRTWMIR
+8 RNRTWMIR

-31 DEEFAQG
+31 DEEFAQE

-63 REKTLHEIGRLDLD
+63 RERTLREIGRLDLD
-77 MGGIP
+77 LGGIP

-103 QWNGIDAQTG
+103 QWNDIDAQTG
-113 VQNVSLRS
+113 AQDVSLRS
-121 DNQLHYMEY
+121 DNLLHYMEY
-130 GYLPAEWA
+130 GYLLAGWA
-138 DTDFSMDAELEWLS
+138 DTDFSMEAELEWLS

-172 REYVLRRLL
+172 REYALRRLL
-181 WQTTDG
+181 WQATDG

-199 EPSVGNKEKQRFL
+199 EPSAGNKEKRRLF
-212 AILLEVKP
+212 AMLLEVNP

-230 HDDARLREMSVL
+230 HDDVRLREMSVL

-268 HYLYEWLIKYY
+268 HYLYGWLIRYY

-325 EVFGPTYYKDVLN
+325 EVFGSAYYKDVLN

-350 SPVYDSYFNLELFR
+350 SPVYDSYFNFELYR
-364 TFLRLSLLKLPETA
+364 TFLRLSLLRLPETA
-378 KEKPYNRNDKEK
+378 KENPYNRNDKEK
-390 KGTKEMQWQAEPGA
+390 KGAKEMQWPAEPEA
-404 ITALLTDS
+404 VTALLTDT

-423 LSFVQNYPESLI
+423 LSSVQNYPESLI

-442 VKSPG
+442 VKSPE
-447 LLSVLARLADK
+447 LLSTLARLTDK
-458 DVLDRLLAFLSFAVW
+458 AILDRLLASLSFSVW
-473 EQVAKVESHIR
+473 EQVAKVENHFR
-484 EYKPEIPL
+484 EYKPEIPW

-497 DSTLHTALQKSILA
+497 DSTLHTVLRKSLLV
-511 WISHKHYNLS
+511 WTGHKHYNLP
-521 EEENV
+521 EEESV
-526 RRLLLAFYNEL
+526 SRLLLAFYYEL
-537 NGTADKGTT
+537 NGTADKGRADNRT
-546 DNGTGTGHEKDME
+546 DREHEKDME
-559 TLSIA
+559 TLSAA

-575 HVDIEKLARF
+575 HVDIEKLVRI
-585 LKDPARSDAYKRM
+585 LTDPAQSDAYKRM
-598 LWMMLVREQPEA
+598 LWTMQVREQPEA
-610 LIQWLQSAYSKD
+610 VIQWLQSAYPKD
-622 NALLPLLAELSDD
+622 NTLLPLLAELSDD
-635 ATINRLLAA
+635 ATINRLFAA
-644 YSLATLDRMTALREY
+644 YSLAILDRITALREY
-659 METHREGIAWLKE
+659 METHREGITWLKE
-672 IPETQLAFTFRQS
+672 IPELQRASAFRQS

-698 NDAKDVLRFIYRE
+698 NDTKDVLRFIYRE
-711 VTGGDRNEE
+711 ITGGDKNEE
-720 VAVNALVRELKEV
+720 VAVNTLARELKEA
-733 GFQTV
+733 GFQTA
-738 FHETDEITG
+738 FHERDASTG
-747 KNNEDLQDL
+747 KHSITLQDL

-765 SEAAKRRAATFY
+765 SETAKCRAVASY
-777 WDNHRENPIEAVR
+777 WDNHREDSMKAVR

-798 DKVLELTGYYAWESI
+798 DKVLELTGYYSWESI
-813 LYRTLRQAVSM
+813 LYRTLRQAVGM

-850 NGHSLRTGLLL
+850 NDHSLRTGLLL

-874 LQDAIRFLLVSLFR
+874 LQDALRSLFVSLFR

-894 IWKQLTQDTA
+894 IWKQLLQNITSKTTEA
-904 TGTAGVSDAEQT
+904 
-916 FMLLDAAL
+916 F
-924 DSESH
+924 DSEQAFARLDVAFDS
-929 DFPPFYREW
+929 DSNELLSFYQKW
-938 LHGMENA
+938 LHGRENVSNA
-945 SKVIQMLFEHR
+945 IQMLFEHR
-956 WNTAESFATWLE
+956 WNTAESFATWLD
-968 DTTIPIATKRAQL
+968 DTTIPIATKREQL
-981 REVAQEKPQ
+981 RKAIQEKPQ
-990 AWLQLLRALPQESRA
+990 AWLQLLRALPQESRV

-1016 DMLQTVAKVNFYQAA
+1016 DMLQAVAKVNFYQAT

-1046 LPLFPTRSHIP
+1046 LPLFPTRSHTP

-1068 YLQDPETWDRTWG
+1068 YLQDPETWDRTRS
-1081 EKEITDT
+1081 EKEITGT
-1088 FLRYLRLAATGKGPD
+1088 FLRYLRLAATGKEQD

-1116 ITDGNPETDIQPK
+1116 ITDGNPETDSQPQ
-1129 ENLLKA
+1129 EHLLKA
-1135 LADPSVTLT
+1135 LADPSATHA
-1144 VLRQTLDRLMDRYP
+1144 VLRQTLDRLMDRHP
-1158 ETLLTWLEQEAGND
+1158 EALLTWLEKEAGND
-1172 SIARIAEATDY
+1172 SIARIAEATDF

-1188 WEDDLARTPG
+1188 WADDLARTPG
-1198 FAYPEAFRRLTGWL
+1198 FAHPDAFRRLTGWL
-1212 LQRIPLKELATAL
+1212 LERIPLKELATAL

-1233 WQTFTPEQME
+1233 WQTFTPEQMGA
-1243 VYFFSRLYGSTDVPP
+1243 YFFSRLYGSTDALPA
-1258 VMETLTDGSLP
+1258 METLTDGSLP
-1269 EKTRKR
+1269 EETRKR
-1275 LFRRLLRYRPEKL
+1275 LFKRYLRLHSERLLAY
-1288 LAFIRESVLRNTLP
+1288 IRESVLRNTLP
-1302 LDKWLDWTDTVDWL
+1302 LDKWLEWTDTADWL
-1316 YLAASLSLSK
+1316 YLAASLSLPK

-1336 LSPPE
+1336 LSLPE

-1356 TEEWLYA
+1356 TEEWPYA
-1363 TPQETVRD
+1363 TPQETIRD

-1389 TVRRVEAELALT
+1389 TVRRVETELALS
-1401 ETETPESEEQP
+1401 ETEAPVSEEQP
-1412 EVLTVGNAGL
+1412 EALTVGNAGL
-1422 CLLAPWFVRLF
+1422 CLLAPWFIRLF
-1433 AMFGWLDEERKK
+1433 AMLGWLDEERKK
-1445 FRNTASKV
+1445 FRSTASKV
-1453 RAVFLLQYTV
+1453 RAVFLLQYTA

-1474 LAFNRLLTALPGNVP
+1474 LVFNRLLTALPGNVP
-1489 LPGHLPLTEEERQT
+1489 LPKCLPLTDEERQT

-1572 KKHVQV
+1572 KKYVQV

>member
-1 MPCARSS
+1 
-8 KQPLRNRTWMIR
+8 MIR

-38 LYAGWDAFCR
+38 LYADWDAFYR

-63 REKTLHEIGRLDLD
+63 RERTLHEIGRIDLDL
-77 MGGIP
+77 GGIP

-94 REELLKNIP
+94 RKELLKNIP
-103 QWNGIDAQTG
+103 QWNDIDAQTD
-113 VQNVSLRS
+113 VQNMSLRF
-121 DNQLHYMEY
+121 DNLLHYMEY
-130 GYLPAEWA
+130 GYPPAEWA
-138 DTDFSMDAELEWLS
+138 DTDFSMEAELEWLS
-152 AQPDNVS
+152 AQPDNVL

-172 REYVLRRLL
+172 REYALRRLL
-181 WQTTDG
+181 WQATDG

-199 EPSVGNKEKQRFL
+199 EPSAGDKEKRRLL
-212 AILLEVKP
+212 AMLLEVNP
-220 DIPLRFVHET
+220 DIPVSFVHET
-230 HDDARLREMSVL
+230 HDEARLREMSVL

-284 AMFGGKAEF
+284 AVFGGKAEF

-306 KRNGAP
+306 KRNGTP

-325 EVFGPTYYKDVLN
+325 EVFGPVYYRDVLN

-350 SPVYDSYFNLELFR
+350 SPVYDSYFNLELYR
-364 TFLRLSLLKLPETA
+364 TFLRLSLLRLPGTA
-378 KEKPYNRNDKEK
+378 KENPYNRNDKEK
-390 KGTKEMQWQAEPGA
+390 KGAKEIQWQGEPEA
-404 ITALLTDS
+404 VTALLTDT

-423 LSFVQNYPESLI
+423 LSFVQSRPEVLV

-442 VKSPG
+442 MKSPG

-458 DVLDRLLAFLSFAVW
+458 TVLDRLLASLSFAVW
-473 EQVAKVESHIR
+473 EQVAKVENHIR
-484 EYKPEIPL
+484 KYKPEIPW
-492 LKDVP
+492 LKDLP
-497 DSTLHTALQKSILA
+497 DGTLHTALRKSILV
-511 WISHKHYNLS
+511 WLSQRHYNLP
-521 EEENV
+521 EEESV
-526 RRLLLAFYNEL
+526 HHLLLAFYNEL

-564 ILSENRQHLHV
+564 ILSEGRQPLHV
-575 HVDIEKLARF
+575 HVDIEELARI

-598 LWMMLVREQPEA
+598 LWTMLVREQPEA
-610 LIQWLQSAYSKD
+610 LIRWLQSAYPKD

-644 YSLATLDRMTALREY
+644 YSLAVFEAWGNIRNYLERQKNSIT
-659 METHREGIAWLKE
+659 WLKE
-672 IPETQLAFTFRQS
+672 IPELQRTSAFRQS
-685 ALRLLISDTSGQS
+685 ALRLLISDTLGQS
-698 NDAKDVLRFIYRE
+698 NDTKDVLRFIYRK

-720 VAVNALVRELKEV
+720 VAVNALVRELKEA

-747 KNNEDLQDL
+747 KNNEDLQNL
-756 LRMMHDPNL
+756 LRMMHDPDL
-765 SEAAKRRAATFY
+765 SETAKRRAIASY
-777 WDNHRENPIEAVR
+777 WDNYRENPMEAVR
-790 LLQERDML
+790 LLQERNMMDEVM
-798 DKVLELTGYYAWESI
+798 ELTGYYAWENI
-813 LYRTLRQAVSM
+813 LYRTLRQVVGM

-830 MPLFQWLAEH
+830 IPLFQWLAAH
-840 ETSLSSYRTD
+840 ESSLSSYRTD

-861 GIARFGQDRQDKP
+861 GITRWEQDGQNKP
-874 LQDAIRFLLVSLFR
+874 LQDAIRSLLVSLFR
-888 EDSLPI
+888 EGSLPI
-894 IWKQLTQDTA
+894 IRKQLVQDIASKTTEA
-904 TGTAGVSDAEQT
+904 FDAEQA
-916 FMLLDAAL
+916 FARLDVVF
-924 DSESH
+924 DRESR
-929 DFPPFYREW
+929 DLPSFYREW
-938 LHGMENA
+938 LHGRENVSNA
-945 SKVIQMLFEHR
+945 IQMLFEQR
-956 WNTAESFATWLE
+956 WNTAKGFAEWLE
-968 DTTIPIATKRAQL
+968 DTTFTIAIKQEQL
-981 REVAQEKPQ
+981 REAAQEKPQ
-990 AWLQLLRALPQESRA
+990 AWLQLLRALPQKSRA
-1005 SASLEP
+1005 SASLEN
-1011 LMTVQ
+1011 LMSVQ
-1016 DMLQTVAKVNFYQAA
+1016 DMLQAVAKVNFYQAT

-1046 LPLFPTRSHIP
+1046 LPLFPTRSHPP

-1068 YLQDPETWDRTWG
+1068 YLQDPETLGRTWG
-1081 EKEITDT
+1081 EKDITDT
-1088 FLRYLRLAATGKGPD
+1088 FLRYLRLATTGKEQD
-1103 DTDNIEWLQLAGT
+1103 NTDNIEWLQLAGT
-1116 ITDGNPETDIQPK
+1116 ITDGNPETDSQPQ
-1129 ENLLKA
+1129 EHLLKA
-1135 LADPSVTLT
+1135 LADPSATHA
-1144 VLRQTLDRLMDRYP
+1144 VLRQALDRLMDKHLEALR
-1158 ETLLTWLEQEAGND
+1158 TWLEKEAGND

-1183 IQVSH
+1183 IQASH
-1188 WEDDLARTPG
+1188 WADDLARTPG
-1198 FAYPEAFRRLTGWL
+1198 FAHPDAFRRLTGWL
-1212 LQRIPLKELATAL
+1212 LQRIALKELATAL

-1243 VYFFSRLYGSTDVPP
+1243 AYFFSRLYGSTDALP
-1258 VMETLTDGSLP
+1258 VMETLTDRSLP
-1269 EKTRKR
+1269 EETRKR
-1275 LFRRLLRYRPEKL
+1275 LFKRYLRLHSEKL

-1302 LDKWLDWTDTVDWL
+1302 LDKWLDWMDSKDLL
-1316 YLAASLSLSK
+1316 YLAESPSLSK
-1326 AELLRQITDS
+1326 VELLRQIIDS

-1341 EERKKALATYIIYGD
+1341 EERKKALVTYIIYGD
-1356 TEEWLYA
+1356 TEEWPYA

-1379 QETDNGKKEE
+1379 KEADNEKKEE
-1389 TVRRVEAELALT
+1389 TVRRVETELALT
-1401 ETETPESEEQP
+1401 ETETPASEELP
-1412 EVLTVGNAGL
+1412 EALTVGNAGL
-1422 CLLAPWFVRLF
+1422 CLLASWFVRLF
-1433 AMFGWLDEERKK
+1433 AILGWLDEERKK

-1489 LPGHLPLTEEERQT
+1489 LPKSQPLTEEERQT

-1510 VKANWPQMGGT
+1510 VKANWPQMDGT

-1549 EKAYDILLETVPWG
+1549 EKAYDILLETIPWG

>member
-1 MPCARSS
+1 
-8 KQPLRNRTWMIR
+8 MIR

-77 MGGIP
+77 LGSIP

-103 QWNGIDAQTG
+103 QWNGIDAQTD
-113 VQNVSLRS
+113 VKDVSLRS
-121 DNQLHYMEY
+121 DNLLHYMEY
-130 GYLPAEWA
+130 GYPPAEWA
-138 DTDFSMDAELEWLS
+138 DTDFNMEAELEWLS
-152 AQPDNVS
+152 EQPKTVL
-159 RPAIKRLALLCLK
+159 RPAIEKLALLCLK
-172 REYVLRRLL
+172 REYALRRLL
-181 WQTTDG
+181 WQTSNE

-199 EPSVGNKEKQRFL
+199 EPSAGDKEKRRFL
-212 AILLEVKP
+212 SLLLEVNP

-268 HYLYEWLIKYY
+268 HYLYGWLIKYY

-325 EVFGPTYYKDVLN
+325 EVFGSAYYKDVLN

-350 SPVYDSYFNLELFR
+350 SPVYDSYFNLELYR
-364 TFLRLSLLKLPETA
+364 TFLRLSLLKLPETPQEDFA
-378 KEKPYNRNDKEK
+378 ADKKQEK
-390 KGTKEMQWQAEPGA
+390 KGTKEIQWPAEPGA
-404 ITALLTDS
+404 VNARLTDT

-458 DVLDRLLAFLSFAVW
+458 DVLDRLLASLSFAVW
-473 EQVAKVESHIR
+473 GQVAKAVIHIR
-484 EYKPEIPL
+484 KYKPEIPW

-497 DSTLHTALQKSILA
+497 DSTLHTALRKSILV
-511 WISHKHYNLS
+511 WTGHKHYNLPEGES
-521 EEENV
+521 FS
-526 RRLLLAFYNEL
+526 RLLLAFYYEL
-537 NGTADKGTT
+537 NGTADKGRADNRT
-546 DNGTGTGHEKDME
+546 DTRYEKDME

-564 ILSENRQHLHV
+564 ILSGNRQPLHV
-575 HVDIEKLARF
+575 HVDIEKLARI

-598 LWMMLVREQPEA
+598 LWTMLVREQPEA
-610 LIQWLQSAYSKD
+610 LIQWLQSAYPQD
-622 NALLPLLAELSDD
+622 NALLTLLAELSDD

-644 YSLATLDRMTALREY
+644 YSLAVFEAWGNIRNYLERQKNSIT
-659 METHREGIAWLKE
+659 WLKE
-672 IPETQLAFTFRQS
+672 IPELQRASAFRQS

-698 NDAKDVLRFIYRE
+698 NDTKDVLRFIYRE
-711 VTGGDRNEE
+711 ITGGDKNEE
-720 VAVNALVRELKEV
+720 VAVNTLARELKEA
-733 GFQTV
+733 GFQTT

-765 SEAAKRRAATFY
+765 SEAAKRRTVAFY
-777 WDNHRENPIEAVR
+777 WDNHRENPMEAVR

-798 DKVLELTGYYAWESI
+798 DKVLELTGYYAWETI
-813 LYRTLRQAVSM
+813 LYRMLRQVVGM

-840 ETSLSSYRTD
+840 ETALSSYRAD
-850 NGHSLRTGLLL
+850 NGYSLPTGLLL
-861 GIARFGQDRQDKP
+861 GIALLGQGGQDKS
-874 LQDAIRFLLVSLFR
+874 LLDAVRSLLVSLFR

-894 IWKQLTQDTA
+894 IWKQLAQDTA

-924 DSESH
+924 DGESDLPSH
-929 DFPPFYREW
+929 YREW
-938 LHGMENA
+938 LHGHEDALNTLQ
-945 SKVIQMLFEHR
+945 ILFEQR
-956 WNTAESFATWLE
+956 WNTAKGFAEWLE
-968 DTTIPIATKRAQL
+968 DTSIPITAKREQL
-981 REVAQEKPQ
+981 REAAQEKPQ

-1016 DMLQTVAKVNFYQAA
+1016 DMIQTVAKVNFYQAA
-1031 VLSRVMEKLRHTADQ
+1031 VLSKVMEKLRHTADQ
-1046 LPLFPTRSHIP
+1046 LLLFPTRSHIP
-1057 LKSLLWKALLA
+1057 LGSLLWKALLA
-1068 YLQDPETWDRTWG
+1068 YLQDPETWDRTRS

-1088 FLRYLRLAATGKGPD
+1088 FLRYLRLAATGKEQD

-1116 ITDGNPETDIQPK
+1116 ITDGNPETDSQPK
-1129 ENLLKA
+1129 ENLLKT
-1135 LADPSVTLT
+1135 LADPSATHA
-1144 VLRQTLDRLMDRYP
+1144 VLRQTLDRLMDRHP
-1158 ETLLTWLEQEAGND
+1158 EALRTWLEQEAGND
-1172 SIARIAEATDY
+1172 SIVRIAEATDY

-1188 WEDDLARTPG
+1188 WADDLARTPG
-1198 FAYPEAFRRLTGWL
+1198 FAHPEVFRRLTGWL

-1233 WQTFTPEQME
+1233 WQTFTSVQME
-1243 VYFFSRLYGSTDVPP
+1243 AYFFSRMYGSTDALP

-1269 EKTRKR
+1269 EETRNR
-1275 LFRRLLRYRPEKL
+1275 LFRRLLRHRPEKL

-1302 LDKWLDWTDTVDWL
+1302 LDKWLEWTDTADWL
-1316 YLAASLSLSK
+1316 SLAASLSLSK

-1336 LSPPE
+1336 LSMPE
-1341 EERKKALATYIIYGD
+1341 EERKKALAFYIIYGD
-1356 TEEWLYA
+1356 TEEWPYA
-1363 TPQETVRD
+1363 TPQETIRD

-1389 TVRRVEAELALT
+1389 TVRRVEAELALS
-1401 ETETPESEEQP
+1401 ETESPAEEELPEA
-1412 EVLTVGNAGL
+1412 LTVGNAGL

-1433 AMFGWLDEERKK
+1433 AMLGWLDGERKK

-1453 RAVFLLQYTV
+1453 RAVFLLQYTA

-1474 LAFNRLLTALPGNVP
+1474 LVFNRLLTALPGNVP

-1536 LEQEEERWLLTVE
+1536 LEQEEKRWLLTVE

>member
-1 MPCARSS
+1 
-8 KQPLRNRTWMIR
+8 MIR
-20 IEHLSFDLTAP
+20 IEHLSLDLTAP
-31 DEEFAQG
+31 DEEFAQE

-48 DCVERVLDECLSPYD
+48 DCVERMLDECLSPYD
-63 REKTLHEIGRLDLD
+63 RERTLHEIERLDLD
-77 MGGIP
+77 LGGIP

-103 QWNGIDAQTG
+103 QWNDIDAQTG
-113 VQNVSLRS
+113 AQNMSLRS
-121 DNQLHYMEY
+121 DNLLHYMEY

-138 DTDFSMDAELEWLS
+138 DTDFSMEAELEWLS
-152 AQPDNVS
+152 GQPETVL
-159 RPAIKRLALLCLK
+159 RPAIENLALLCLK
-172 REYVLRRLL
+172 REYALCRLL

-199 EPSVGNKEKQRFL
+199 EPSAGDKEKRRFL
-212 AILLEVKP
+212 SLLLEVNP

-230 HDDARLREMSVL
+230 HDEARLREMSVL

-325 EVFGPTYYKDVLN
+325 EVFGPAYYKDVLN

-350 SPVYDSYFNLELFR
+350 SPVYDSYFNLELYR
-364 TFLRLSLLKLPETA
+364 TFMRLSLLRLPETA
-378 KEKPYNRNDKEK
+378 KENPYNRNDKEK
-390 KGTKEMQWQAEPGA
+390 KGTKEMQWRVEAEA
-404 ITALLTDS
+404 VTALLTDTH
-412 QTDDREKHNLL
+412 TDDREKHNLL
-423 LSFVQNYPESLI
+423 LSFVQSRPEVLV

-442 VKSPG
+442 LKSPG

-458 DVLDRLLAFLSFAVW
+458 AVLNRLLTSLSFAVW
-473 EQVAKVESHIR
+473 GQVAKFKNHIR
-484 EYKPEIPL
+484 EYKPEIPW
-492 LKDVP
+492 LKDLP
-497 DSTLHTALQKSILA
+497 DGTLHTALRKSILA
-511 WISHKHYNLS
+511 WISHKHYNLPEGES
-521 EEENV
+521 V
-526 RRLLLAFYNEL
+526 CRLLLAFYNEL

-559 TLSIA
+559 KLSAA

-575 HVDIEKLARF
+575 HVDIEKLARI

-598 LWMMLVREQPEA
+598 LWTMLVREQPEA
-610 LIQWLQSAYSKD
+610 VISWFQSAYLKD
-622 NALLPLLAELSDD
+622 NALLSFLAELSDD

-644 YSLATLDRMTALREY
+644 YSLAVFEAWGNIRNYLERQKNS
-659 METHREGIAWLKE
+659 IIWLKE
-672 IPETQLAFTFRQS
+672 IPELQRASAFRQS
-685 ALRLLISDTSGQS
+685 ALRLLISDRPGQS
-698 NDAKDVLRFIYRE
+698 NDTKDVLRFIYRE

-720 VAVNALVRELKEV
+720 VAMETIARELKEA

-756 LRMMHDPNL
+756 LRMMHDRNL
-765 SEAAKRRAATFY
+765 SETAKRRAVASY
-777 WDNHRENPIEAVR
+777 WDNHRENPIEAIR

-798 DKVLELTGYYAWESI
+798 DKVLELTRYYAWESI
-813 LYRTLRQAVSM
+813 LYRTLRQVVSM
-824 EKASDL
+824 GKASDL
-830 MPLFQWLAEH
+830 MPLFQWLAAH
-840 ETSLSSYRTD
+840 GTSLSSYRTD

-861 GIARFGQDRQDKP
+861 GIARLGQGGQDKS
-874 LQDAIRFLLVSLFR
+874 LLDAVRSLLVSLFR
-888 EDSLPI
+888 EYSLPI

-904 TGTAGVSDAEQT
+904 TGIAAASDAEQVFT
-916 FMLLDAAL
+916 LLDTAL
-924 DSESH
+924 EGGFR
-929 DFPPFYREW
+929 DFSSLYQEW
-938 LHGMENA
+938 LYERENA

-956 WNTAESFATWLE
+956 WNTAKGFAEWLE
-968 DTTIPIATKRAQL
+968 DTSIPIDAKREQL
-981 REVAQEKPQ
+981 REAIQEKPQ
-990 AWLQLLRALPQESRA
+990 MWLQLLCALPQESRT
-1005 SASLEP
+1005 SASLKT

-1016 DMLQTVAKVNFYQAA
+1016 DMLQTVAKVNFYQAT
-1031 VLSRVMEKLRHTADQ
+1031 VLSRVTEKLRHTADR
-1046 LPLFPTRSHIP
+1046 LPLSLTRSTI
-1057 LKSLLWKALLA
+1057 SLENLLRKAFLA

-1081 EKEITDT
+1081 KKDITDT
-1088 FLRYLRLAATGKGPD
+1088 FLRYLRLAATGKEQNN
-1103 DTDNIEWLQLAGT
+1103 TDNIEWLQLAET
-1116 ITDGNPETDIQPK
+1116 ITDGNPEADSQSK
-1129 ENLLKA
+1129 DNLLKA
-1135 LADPSVTLT
+1135 LADPSATHA
-1144 VLRQTLDRLMDRYP
+1144 VLRQSLDRLMDRHP
-1158 ETLLTWLEQEAGND
+1158 EALRTWLEQEAGND

-1183 IQVSH
+1183 IQASH
-1188 WEDDLARTPG
+1188 WADDLARTPG
-1198 FAYPEAFRRLTGWL
+1198 FAHPDAFRRLTGWL
-1212 LQRIPLKELATAL
+1212 LQRIALKELATAL

-1233 WQTFTPEQME
+1233 WQTFTSEQME
-1243 VYFFSRLYGSTDVPP
+1243 AYFFSRLYGTEEKPAG
-1258 VMETLTDGSLP
+1258 MEALADERLP
-1269 EKTRKR
+1269 ENVRKR
-1275 LFRRLLRYRPEKL
+1275 LFKRYLRLRPEKL
-1288 LAFIRESVLRNTLP
+1288 LAFIRESVLRNALP
-1302 LDKWLDWTDTVDWL
+1302 LDKLLEWTDTADWL

-1336 LSPPE
+1336 LSLPE

-1356 TEEWLYA
+1356 TEEWPYT
-1363 TPQETVRD
+1363 TPQETIRD

-1379 QETDNGKKEE
+1379 QEEETGKKEE
-1389 TVRRVEAELALT
+1389 TVRRVEAELALP
-1401 ETETPESEEQP
+1401 ETETPVEEEQP
-1412 EVLTVGNAGL
+1412 EALTVGNAGL

-1433 AMFGWLDEERKK
+1433 AMLGWLDEERKK
-1445 FRNTASKV
+1445 FRSTASKV
-1453 RAVFLLQYTV
+1453 RAVYLLQYIV

-1489 LPGHLPLTEEERQT
+1489 LPKCLPLTDEERQT

-1510 VKANWPQMGGT
+1510 VKVNWPQMGGT

>member
-1 MPCARSS
+1 
-8 KQPLRNRTWMIR
+8 MIR

-38 LYAGWDAFCR
+38 LYAGWDAFYR

-63 REKTLHEIGRLDLD
+63 RERTLHEIGRIDLDL
-77 MGGIP
+77 GGIP

-94 REELLKNIP
+94 REELLKSIP
-103 QWNGIDAQTG
+103 QWNDIDAQTG
-113 VQNVSLRS
+113 VQNMSLRS
-121 DNQLHYMEY
+121 DNLLHYMEY
-130 GYLPAEWA
+130 GYPPAEWA
-138 DTDFSMDAELEWLS
+138 DTDFSIEAELEWLS
-152 AQPDNVS
+152 EQPETVS
-159 RPAIKRLALLCLK
+159 RPAIENLAQLCLK
-172 REYVLRRLL
+172 REYALRRLL

-187 HILLQVFSLALA
+187 HILLQVFSLAIA
-199 EPSVGNKEKQRFL
+199 EPSAGNKEKRRLL
-212 AILLEVKP
+212 AMLLEVNP
-220 DIPLRFVHET
+220 DIPVRFVHET
-230 HDDARLREMSVL
+230 HDDARLREMAVL
-242 LDTLSVRQLIRTETK
+242 LDTLSVRQLIYTETK

-268 HYLYEWLIKYY
+268 HYLYEWLIRYY

-325 EVFGPTYYKDVLN
+325 EVFGPAYYKDVLN

-350 SPVYDSYFNLELFR
+350 SPVYDSYFNLEQYR

-378 KEKPYNRNDKEK
+378 KENSYNRNDKEK
-390 KGTKEMQWQAEPGA
+390 KGAKEMQWPAEPEA
-404 ITALLTDS
+404 VTALLTDT
-412 QTDDREKHNLL
+412 QTDDWEKRNLL

-442 VKSPG
+442 VKSPE
-447 LLSVLARLADK
+447 LLSTLARLTDK
-458 DVLDRLLAFLSFAVW
+458 AILDRLLASLSFSVW
-473 EQVAKVESHIR
+473 EQVAKFENHIR
-484 EYKPEIPL
+484 EYKPEIPW

-497 DSTLHTALQKSILA
+497 DSTLHTALRKSILV
-511 WISHKHYNLS
+511 WTGHKHYNLP
-521 EEENV
+521 EEESV

-537 NGTADKGTT
+537 NGTADKGRADNRT
-546 DNGTGTGHEKDME
+546 DREHDKDME
-559 TLSIA
+559 TLSAA
-564 ILSENRQHLHV
+564 ILSESHRPSHV
-575 HVDIEKLARF
+575 PVDMEKLARI

-598 LWMMLVREQPEA
+598 LWTMLVREQPEA
-610 LIQWLQSAYSKD
+610 LIQWLQSAYPQD
-622 NALLPLLAELSDD
+622 NALLSLLAELSDD
-635 ATINRLLAA
+635 ATINRLFAA
-644 YSLATLDRMTALREY
+644 YSLATLDRITAIREY
-659 METHREGIAWLKE
+659 METHRESIAWLKD
-672 IPETQLAFTFRQS
+672 ISETRMAFAFRQS
-685 ALRLLISDTSGQS
+685 ALRLLISGTSGQS
-698 NDAKDVLRFIYRE
+698 NDAKDVPRFIYRE

-720 VAVNALVRELKEV
+720 TAVNALARELKEA
-733 GFQTV
+733 GFQTA
-738 FHETDEITG
+738 FHVADEITG

-756 LRMMHDPNL
+756 LRMMHDPDL
-765 SEAAKRRAATFY
+765 SETAKRMTVASH
-777 WDNHRENPIEAVR
+777 WDNHRENPLETVR
-790 LLQERDML
+790 LLQARNIL
-798 DKVLELTGYYAWESI
+798 DEVLELTGYYAWETI
-813 LYRTLRQAVSM
+813 LYRTLRQVVGM

-830 MPLFQWLAEH
+830 IPLFQWLAAH

-850 NGHSLRTGLLL
+850 NGHSLRTGLLI
-861 GIARFGQDRQDKP
+861 GIVRLEQNGQDRS
-874 LQDAIRFLLVSLFR
+874 LQDAIRSLLVSLFR
-888 EDSLPI
+888 EDSLSI
-894 IWKQLTQDTA
+894 IRKQLVQETA
-904 TGTAGVSDAEQT
+904 SKTTEAFDAEQA
-916 FMLLDAAL
+916 FARLDVVF
-924 DSESH
+924 DSESR

-938 LHGMENA
+938 LHGRENA
-945 SKVIQMLFEHR
+945 ANAIQMLFEHR
-956 WNTAESFATWLE
+956 WNTAESFATWLD
-968 DTTIPIATKRAQL
+968 DTTIPIATKREQL
-981 REVAQEKPQ
+981 RKAIQEKPQ

-1005 SASLEP
+1005 SASLEA

-1016 DMLQTVAKVNFYQAA
+1016 DMLQAVAKVNFYKAT
-1031 VLSRVMEKLRHTADQ
+1031 VLSRVMEKLRHTTDH
-1046 LPLFPTRSHIP
+1046 LPLSLTRSHIP
-1057 LKSLLWKALLA
+1057 LESLLRKTLLA

-1081 EKEITDT
+1081 EKDITDT
-1088 FLRYLRLAATGKGPD
+1088 FLRYLRLAATGKEQD

-1116 ITDGNPETDIQPK
+1116 ITDGNPETDSQPK
-1129 ENLLKA
+1129 EYLLKT
-1135 LADPSVTLT
+1135 LADPSATHA
-1144 VLRQTLDRLMDRYP
+1144 VLRQTLDRLMDKHP
-1158 ETLLTWLEQEAGND
+1158 EALLTWLEKEAGND
-1172 SIARIAEATDY
+1172 SIARIAEVTDY

-1188 WEDDLARTPG
+1188 WADDLAQTPG
-1198 FAYPEAFRRLTGWL
+1198 FVYPEAFRRLTGWL

-1243 VYFFSRLYGSTDVPP
+1243 AYFFSRMYGTEEKPAG
-1258 VMETLTDGSLP
+1258 MEALADESLP
-1269 EKTRKR
+1269 EETREW
-1275 LFRRLLRYRPEKL
+1275 LFRKILRHRPEKV

-1302 LDKWLDWTDTVDWL
+1302 LDKWLDWTDTSDWL

-1326 AELLRQITDS
+1326 AELLRQIIDNLS
-1336 LSPPE
+1336 LPE

-1356 TEEWLYA
+1356 TEEWPYA

-1379 QETDNGKKEE
+1379 KEADNEKKEE
-1389 TVRRVEAELALT
+1389 TVRRVEAELALS
-1401 ETETPESEEQP
+1401 ETEASAPEELL

-1422 CLLAPWFVRLF
+1422 CLLTPWFVRLF
-1433 AMFGWLDEERKK
+1433 AMLGWLDEERKK
-1445 FRNTASKV
+1445 FRSTASKV

-1474 LAFNRLLTALPGNVP
+1474 LAFNRLLTDLPGNVP
-1489 LPGHLPLTEEERQT
+1489 LPGRLPLTDEERQT

-1510 VKANWPQMGGT
+1510 VKANWPQMDGT
-1521 SVEGFRGSFLLREGT
+1521 SVEGFRGSFLLREGM

-1572 KKHVQV
+1572 KKYVQV

>member
-1 MPCARSS
+1 
-8 KQPLRNRTWMIR
+8 MIR

-48 DCVERVLDECLSPYD
+48 DCVERVLDECLSTYD
-63 REKTLHEIGRLDLD
+63 RERTLHEIGRLDLD
-77 MGGIP
+77 LGGIP

-94 REELLKNIP
+94 REELLKSIP
-103 QWNGIDAQTG
+103 QWDGIEAQTD
-113 VQNVSLRS
+113 VKDVSLRF
-121 DNQLHYMEY
+121 DNLLHYMEY
-130 GYLPAEWA
+130 GYPLAGWA
-138 DTDFSMDAELEWLS
+138 DTDFSMEAELEWLS
-152 AQPDNVS
+152 GQPDNVS

-172 REYVLRRLL
+172 REYALRRLL
-181 WQTTDG
+181 WQTSNE
-187 HILLQVFSLALA
+187 HILLLVFSLALA
-199 EPSVGNKEKQRFL
+199 EPSAGNKEKRRLL
-212 AILLEVKP
+212 AMLLEVNP

-230 HDDARLREMSVL
+230 HDEARLREMSVL
-242 LDTLSVRQLIRTETK
+242 LDTQSVRQLIRTETK

-312 YLSKAELTVSFLL
+312 YLSKSELTVSFLL
-325 EVFGPTYYKDVLN
+325 EVFGPAYYKDVLN

-350 SPVYDSYFNLELFR
+350 SPVYDSYFNLELYR
-364 TFLRLSLLKLPETA
+364 TFLRLSLLRLPETA
-378 KEKPYNRNDKEK
+378 KENPYNRNDKEK
-390 KGTKEMQWQAEPGA
+390 KGTKEMQWRVEAEA
-404 ITALLTDS
+404 VTALLTDT

-423 LSFVQNYPESLI
+423 LSFVQSRPEVLV

-458 DVLDRLLAFLSFAVW
+458 VIIDRLLASLSFSVW
-473 EQVAKVESHIR
+473 EQVAKVENHIR
-484 EYKPEIPL
+484 KYKTEIPW

-497 DSTLHTALQKSILA
+497 DSTLHTALRKSILV
-511 WISHKHYNLS
+511 WLSQRHYNLP
-521 EEENV
+521 EEESV
-526 RRLLLAFYNEL
+526 RRLLLAFYYEL
-537 NGTADKGTT
+537 NGTTDKGRA

-559 TLSIA
+559 TLSAA

-575 HVDIEKLARF
+575 HVDIEKLARI

-598 LWMMLVREQPEA
+598 LWTMLVREQPEA
-610 LIQWLQSAYSKD
+610 VIRWFQSAYTKD
-622 NALLPLLAELSDD
+622 NTLLPLWAELSDD

-644 YSLATLDRMTALREY
+644 YSLAVFEAWGNIRNYLERQKNSIT
-659 METHREGIAWLKE
+659 WLKE
-672 IPETQLAFTFRQS
+672 IPELQRASAFRQS
-685 ALRLLISDTSGQS
+685 ALRLLISDTLGQS

-720 VAVNALVRELKEV
+720 VAVETIARELKEA
-733 GFQTV
+733 GFRTT
-738 FHETDEITG
+738 FHEADEITG
-747 KNNEDLQDL
+747 KNNEDLQDP
-756 LRMMHDPNL
+756 LRMMHDPDL
-765 SEAAKRRAATFY
+765 SDATKRRAVASY
-777 WDNHRENPIEAVR
+777 WDNHKENPIEAVR

-798 DKVLELTGYYAWESI
+798 DEFLEMTGSYAWENL
-813 LYRTLRQAVSM
+813 LYRTLRQAVGM

-830 MPLFQWLAEH
+830 MPLFQWLAAH

-861 GIARFGQDRQDKP
+861 GITRLGQDGQDKP
-874 LQDAIRFLLVSLFR
+874 LKSAVHFLLVSLFR

-894 IWKQLTQDTA
+894 ICKQLVQNITSKTTEA
-904 TGTAGVSDAEQT
+904 FDAEQA
-916 FMLLDAAL
+916 FAQLNVAFDN
-924 DSESH
+924 ESR
-929 DFPPFYREW
+929 DFKSLYKGWIYER
-938 LHGMENA
+938 ENA
-945 SKVIQMLFEHR
+945 SNAIQILFEHR
-956 WNTAESFATWLE
+956 WNTAKGFAEWLE
-968 DTTIPIATKRAQL
+968 DTTIPIATKQEQL
-981 REVAQEKPQ
+981 REAAQKKPQ

-1005 SASLEP
+1005 SASLET

-1016 DMLQTVAKVNFYQAA
+1016 DMLQAVAKVNFYQAT
-1031 VLSRVMEKLRHTADQ
+1031 VLSKVMEKLRHTAGQ
-1046 LPLFPTRSHIP
+1046 LPLFPTRSHPP

-1068 YLQDPETWDRTWG
+1068 YLQDSETWDRTWG
-1081 EKEITDT
+1081 EKDITDT
-1088 FLRYLRLAATGKGPD
+1088 FLRYLRLAATGKEQD
-1103 DTDNIEWLQLAGT
+1103 NTDNIEWLQLAGT
-1116 ITDGNPETDIQPK
+1116 ITDGNPETDSQPQ
-1129 ENLLKA
+1129 EHLLKA
-1135 LADPSVTLT
+1135 LVNPSVSLT
-1144 VLRQTLDRLMDRYP
+1144 VLRQTIDRLMDRHP
-1158 ETLLTWLEQEAGND
+1158 EALLTWLEKEAGND
-1172 SIARIAEATDY
+1172 SIARIAEATDF

-1188 WEDDLARTPG
+1188 WADDLARIPG
-1198 FAYPEAFRRLTGWL
+1198 FVYPEAFRRLTGWL

-1243 VYFFSRLYGSTDVPP
+1243 AYFFSRMYGSKNVLPDV
-1258 VMETLTDGSLP
+1258 EALTDENLP
-1269 EKTRKR
+1269 EETRER
-1275 LFRRLLRYRPEKL
+1275 LFKRYLRLHSERLFAY
-1288 LAFIRESVLRNTLP
+1288 IRESVLRNTLP
-1302 LDKWLDWTDTVDWL
+1302 LDKWLEWTDTADWL
-1316 YLAASLSLSK
+1316 SLAASLSLSK
-1326 AELLRQITDS
+1326 AELLSQITDS
-1336 LSPPE
+1336 LSLPE

-1356 TEEWLYA
+1356 TEEWPYT
-1363 TPQETVRD
+1363 TPQETIRD

-1379 QETDNGKKEE
+1379 QEDGTGKKEE
-1389 TVRRVEAELALT
+1389 TVRRVEAELALP
-1401 ETETPESEEQP
+1401 ETETPVEEEQP
-1412 EVLTVGNAGL
+1412 EALTVGNAGL

-1433 AMFGWLDEERKK
+1433 AMLGWLDEERKK
-1445 FRNTASKV
+1445 FRSTASKV

-1489 LPGHLPLTEEERQT
+1489 LPKRLPLTEEERQT

-1521 SVEGFRGSFLLREGT
+1521 SVEGFRGSFILRKGT

>member
-1 MPCARSS
+1 
-8 KQPLRNRTWMIR
+8 MIR

-38 LYAGWDAFCR
+38 LYAGWDAFYR

-63 REKTLHEIGRLDLD
+63 REKALHEIGRLDLD
-77 MGGIP
+77 LGGIP

-103 QWNGIDAQTG
+103 QWNDIDAQTG
-113 VQNVSLRS
+113 AQDVSLRS
-121 DNQLHYMEY
+121 DNLLHYMEY
-130 GYLPAEWA
+130 GYPLAEWA
-138 DTDFSMDAELEWLS
+138 DTDFSMEAELEWLL
-152 AQPDNVS
+152 AQPDTVS
-159 RPAIKRLALLCLK
+159 RPVIEKLAMLCLK
-172 REYVLRRLL
+172 REYALRRLL

-199 EPSVGNKEKQRFL
+199 EPSAGNKEKRRLL
-212 AILLEVKP
+212 AMLLEVNP

-230 HDDARLREMSVL
+230 HDEARLREMSVL

-268 HYLYEWLIKYY
+268 HYLYEWLIRYY

-284 AMFGGKAEF
+284 AVFGGKAEF

-325 EVFGPTYYKDVLN
+325 EVFGLAYYRDVLN

-350 SPVYDSYFNLELFR
+350 SPVYDTYFNLELYR
-364 TFLRLSLLKLPETA
+364 TFLRLSLLRLPETTQEDFA
-378 KEKPYNRNDKEK
+378 ADKKQEKE
-390 KGTKEMQWQAEPGA
+390 GTKE
-404 ITALLTDS
+404 T
-412 QTDDREKHNLL
+412 
-423 LSFVQNYPESLI
+423 
-435 QWLQSEG
+435 
-442 VKSPG
+442 
-447 LLSVLARLADK
+447 
-458 DVLDRLLAFLSFAVW
+458 LDRLLASQSFAVW
-473 EQVAKVESHIR
+473 EQVAKSESYIQK
-484 EYKPEIPL
+484 YKSKIPW

-497 DSTLHTALQKSILA
+497 DGTLHTALRKSILV
-511 WISHKHYNLS
+511 WTGYKHYNFPK
-521 EEENV
+521 EESV

-564 ILSENRQHLHV
+564 ILSEGRQPLHV
-575 HVDIEKLARF
+575 PVDMEELAHI
-585 LKDPARSDAYKRM
+585 LKDPARSDVNKRM
-598 LWMMLVREQPEA
+598 LWSMLVREQPEA
-610 LIQWLQSAYSKD
+610 VIRWLQSAYTKD
-622 NALLPLLAELSDD
+622 NTLLPLLAELSDD
-635 ATINRLLAA
+635 ATINPLLAA
-644 YSLATLDRMTALREY
+644 YSLAAS
-659 METHREGIAWLKE
+659 ETFDYIRNYLNRNKDNIAWLKE
-672 IPETQLAFTFRQS
+672 IPETRQAFAFRRS

-698 NDAKDVLRFIYRE
+698 NDAKDVLRFIYRK

-720 VAVNALVRELKEV
+720 VAVNALARELKEA
-733 GFQTV
+733 GFQTA
-738 FHETDEITG
+738 FHERDASTG
-747 KNNEDLQDL
+747 KHSITLQDL
-756 LRMMHDPNL
+756 LRMMHDPSQ
-765 SEAAKRRAATFY
+765 SEAYKRRTVAFY
-777 WDNHRENPIEAVR
+777 WDNHRENPIEAIR

-798 DKVLELTGYYAWESI
+798 DKVLELTEYYAWESI
-813 LYRTLRQAVSM
+813 LYRTLRQVVGM

-830 MPLFQWLAEH
+830 MPLFQWLAAH
-840 ETSLSSYRTD
+840 GTSLSSYRTD

-861 GIARFGQDRQDKP
+861 GITRLGQDGQNKP
-874 LQDAIRFLLVSLFR
+874 LKNAVRFLLVSLFR
-888 EDSLPI
+888 EYSLPI

-904 TGTAGVSDAEQT
+904 TGIAAASDAEQVFT
-916 FMLLDAAL
+916 LLDTAL
-924 DSESH
+924 EDGFR
-929 DFPPFYREW
+929 DFSSLYQEW
-938 LHGMENA
+938 LYEREKA

-956 WNTAESFATWLE
+956 WNTSKGFAEWLE
-968 DTTIPIATKRAQL
+968 DTTIPIATKREQL
-981 REVAQEKPQ
+981 QEAAQEKPQ
-990 AWLQLLRALPQESRA
+990 AWLQLLRALPQENRA
-1005 SASLEP
+1005 SASLEA

-1016 DMLQTVAKVNFYQAA
+1016 DMLQAVAKVNFYQAT
-1031 VLSRVMEKLRHTADQ
+1031 VLSRAMEQLRHTTDH
-1046 LPLFPTRSHIP
+1046 LPLSLTRSHTP
-1057 LKSLLWKALLA
+1057 LKSLLWKALLS
-1068 YLQDPETWDRTWG
+1068 YLQDPETWNRTRS

-1088 FLRYLRLAATGKGPD
+1088 FLRYLRLAATGEEED
-1103 DTDNIEWLQLAGT
+1103 DMDNSEWRQLAET
-1116 ITDGNPETDIQPK
+1116 ITTESQDEESGLPLEG
-1129 ENLLKA
+1129 LLQT
-1135 LADPSVTLT
+1135 LTDPSTT
-1144 VLRQTLDRLMDRYP
+1144 HTILRQTLDRLMDKHP
-1158 ETLLTWLEQEAGND
+1158 EALLTWLEQEAGND

-1188 WEDDLARTPG
+1188 WADDLAQTTG
-1198 FAYPEAFRRLTGWL
+1198 IVHPEVFQQLTGWL
-1212 LQRIPLKELATAL
+1212 LQRIPLKKLATAL

-1233 WQTFTPEQME
+1233 WQTFTSEQME
-1243 VYFFSRLYGSTDVPP
+1243 AYFFSRLYGSTDTMP

-1269 EKTRKR
+1269 EETRKR
-1275 LFRRLLRYRPEKL
+1275 LFKRCFRLHSERLLAY
-1288 LAFIRESVLRNTLP
+1288 IRETVLRNTLP
-1302 LDKWLDWTDTVDWL
+1302 LDKWLEWTDTADWL
-1316 YLAASLSLSK
+1316 SLAASLSLSK

-1336 LSPPE
+1336 LSLPE

-1356 TEEWLYA
+1356 TEEWPYT
-1363 TPQETVRD
+1363 TPQETIRD

-1379 QETDNGKKEE
+1379 QEADNEKKEE
-1389 TVRRVEAELALT
+1389 TVRRVEAELALS
-1401 ETETPESEEQP
+1401 ETEASASEELP

-1433 AMFGWLDEERKK
+1433 AMLGWLDEERKK
-1445 FRNTASKV
+1445 FRNTAAKV
-1453 RAVFLLQYTV
+1453 RAVYLLQYIV
-1463 CGEEREWREAE
+1463 CGEEREWREGE
-1474 LAFNRLLTALPGNVP
+1474 LAFNRLLTALPGHVP
-1489 LPGHLPLTEEERQT
+1489 LPGRLSLTEEERQT

>member
-1 MPCARSS
+1 
-8 KQPLRNRTWMIR
+8 MIR
-20 IEHLSFDLTAP
+20 IEHLSLDFTAP

-77 MGGIP
+77 LGGIP

-121 DNQLHYMEY
+121 DNLLHYMEY
-130 GYLPAEWA
+130 GYLPAGWA
-138 DTDFSMDAELEWLS
+138 DTDFSMEAELEWLS

-172 REYVLRRLL
+172 REYALRRLL
-181 WQTTDG
+181 WQATDG
-187 HILLQVFSLALA
+187 HILLQVFSLTLA
-199 EPSVGNKEKQRFL
+199 EPSAGNKEKRRLL
-212 AILLEVKP
+212 AMLLEVNP

-230 HDDARLREMSVL
+230 HDEARLREMSVL

-279 PYNGI
+279 PYYGI

-325 EVFGPTYYKDVLN
+325 EVFGPVYYRDVLN

-350 SPVYDSYFNLELFR
+350 SPVYDNYFNLELYR

-390 KGTKEMQWQAEPGA
+390 KGTKEIQWQGEPGA
-404 ITALLTDS
+404 VTALLTDT

-423 LSFVQNYPESLI
+423 LSFVQSYPESLI

-458 DVLDRLLAFLSFAVW
+458 AVLDRLFASLSFAVW
-473 EQVAKVESHIR
+473 EQVAKFENHIR
-484 EYKPEIPL
+484 EYKPEIPW

-497 DSTLHTALQKSILA
+497 DSTLHTALRKSILA
-511 WISHKHYNLS
+511 WAGHKHYNLP
-521 EEENV
+521 EEESFS
-526 RRLLLAFYNEL
+526 RLLLAFYYEL
-537 NGTADKGTT
+537 NGTADKGRA
-546 DNGTGTGHEKDME
+546 DNGTDTRYEKDME
-559 TLSIA
+559 KLSAA
-564 ILSENRQHLHV
+564 ILSENRQPLYV
-575 HVDIEKLARF
+575 HVDIEELARI
-585 LKDPARSDAYKRM
+585 LKDPARSDADKRM
-598 LWMMLVREQPEA
+598 LWTMLVREQPEA
-610 LIQWLQSAYSKD
+610 LIQWFPSAYAKD
-622 NALLPLLAELSDD
+622 NTLLPLLAELSDD
-635 ATINRLLAA
+635 ATINWLLAA

-685 ALRLLISDTSGQS
+685 ALRLLVSDTSGQS

-720 VAVNALVRELKEV
+720 VAVNALVRELKEA

-765 SEAAKRRAATFY
+765 SETAKCRAVASY
-777 WDNHRENPIEAVR
+777 WDNHRENPIEAMR

-813 LYRTLRQAVSM
+813 LYRTLRQVVGM

-861 GIARFGQDRQDKP
+861 GITRLGQDGRQDKP
-874 LQDAIRFLLVSLFR
+874 LKNAVHFLLVSLFH

-894 IWKQLTQDTA
+894 IWKQLLQNITSKTTEA
-904 TGTAGVSDAEQT
+904 
-916 FMLLDAAL
+916 F
-924 DSESH
+924 DSEQAFARLDVAFDS
-929 DFPPFYREW
+929 DSNELLSFYQKW
-938 LHGMENA
+938 LHGRENVSNA
-945 SKVIQMLFEHR
+945 IQMLFEHR
-956 WNTAESFATWLE
+956 WNTAKGFAEWLE
-968 DTTIPIATKRAQL
+968 NTTFTIATKQEQL
-981 REVAQEKPQ
+981 REAAQEKPQ
-990 AWLQLLRALPQESRA
+990 AWLQQLRALPQESRP
-1005 SASLEP
+1005 SASLET

-1016 DMLQTVAKVNFYQAA
+1016 DMLQTVAKVNFYQAT
-1031 VLSRVMEKLRHTADQ
+1031 VLSRVMEQLRHTTDH
-1046 LPLFPTRSHIP
+1046 LPLSLTRSHTP
-1057 LKSLLWKALLA
+1057 LESLLWKALLA
-1068 YLQDPETWDRTWG
+1068 YLQDPETLGRTQS
-1081 EKEITDT
+1081 EKEIADT
-1088 FLRYLRLAATGKGPD
+1088 FLRYLRLAATGKEQD
-1103 DTDNIEWLQLAGT
+1103 DTDNSEWRQLAGT
-1116 ITDGNPETDIQPK
+1116 ITNDNPETDSQPK
-1129 ENLLKA
+1129 EHLLKA
-1135 LADPSVTLT
+1135 LTDPSTTHT
-1144 VLRQTLDRLMDRYP
+1144 VLRQALDRLMDKHP
-1158 ETLLTWLEQEAGND
+1158 EALRTWLEQKAGND
-1172 SIARIAEATDY
+1172 SIARIAEAMDY

-1188 WEDDLARTPG
+1188 WADDLARTPG
-1198 FAYPEAFRRLTGWL
+1198 FAHPDAFLRLTGWL

-1243 VYFFSRLYGSTDVPP
+1243 AYFFSRLYGSTDVPP

-1269 EKTRKR
+1269 EETRER
-1275 LFRRLLRYRPEKL
+1275 LFKRYLRLHSEKL
-1288 LAFIRESVLRNTLP
+1288 LAYIREAALRNTWP
-1302 LDKWLDWTDTVDWL
+1302 LNKWLEWTNIADWL
-1316 YLAASLSLSK
+1316 YLAASLSFSK

-1336 LSPPE
+1336 LSMPE
-1341 EERKKALATYIIYGD
+1341 EERKKALATYIVYGD
-1356 TEEWLYA
+1356 MGEWPYA

-1379 QETDNGKKEE
+1379 QKADNEKKEE

-1401 ETETPESEEQP
+1401 ETETPASEELP
-1412 EVLTVGNAGL
+1412 EALTVGNAGL

-1433 AMFGWLDEERKK
+1433 AMLGWLDEERKK

-1453 RAVFLLQYTV
+1453 RAVFLLQYTA

-1474 LAFNRLLTALPGNVP
+1474 LAFNRLLTALPGHVP
-1489 LPGHLPLTEEERQT
+1489 LPGRLPLTEEERQT

-1549 EKAYDILLETVPWG
+1549 EKAYDILLETIPWG